1 VNQGNAAGTVIAV
14 LASAVVVL
22 GGIAAL
28 VRAIW
33 RTATTLRENTLAT
46 RALTEKFEEYTKAVD
61 GRLAQ
66 LTDRL
71 GHVETELGIGH
82 HGRPGGP

>member
-1 VNQGNAAGTVIAV
+1 MSQGSSVAAF

-33 RTATTLRENTLAT
+33 RTATTLRENTLAV
-46 RALTEKFEEYTKAVD
+46 RKLSGQLEEYSLTL
-61 GRLAQ
+61 GRLA
-66 LTDRL
+66 DRL

>member
-1 VNQGNAAGTVIAV
+1 MGNTAATVVAI

-46 RALTEKFEEYTKAVD
+46 RTLTAKFDEHTRMSGTQDDKVNA
-61 GRLAQ
+61 RLAAIE
-66 LTDRL
+66 R
-71 GHVETELGIGH
+71 ELSEH
-82 HGRPGGP
+82 HGRGGAP